1 MTTPEAR
8 LHVKITPGAA
18 ENAVLGWQDSVLRLR
33 IAARPKKGQANRALI
48 DFLSQR
54 LGLGRD
60 SIIIKSGHTS
70 RDKLI
75 AVCGLSRAELLSRLT
90 APPPQQT

>member
-1 MTTPEAR
+1 MTTPEVR

-18 ENAVLGWQDSVLRLR
+18 ENTVLGWQSDILRLR
-33 IAARPKKGQANRALI
+33 IAARPEKGQANRALI

-54 LGLGRD
+54 LGLSRD
-60 SIIIKSGHTS
+60 SVSIKAGHTS

-75 AVCGLSRAELLSRLT
+75 SVCGLSRAELLSRLA
-90 APPPQQT
+90 APPPR